1 MSQVHNESRNQVRDY
16 DTITVTPCTP
26 HIGAEIGN
34 IDLTQP
40 LSNRQVQEVHDAII
54 AHSVIFF
61 RNQKIDF
68 ASHER
73 LVRYFGEPHV
83 HVGGKG
89 TASKSVPGYPGIRH
103 QYFDASSKRVS
114 GEEWHSDQ
122 SCAEIPPMYS
132 VLYQEIIPP
141 DGGGDTMFASAY
153 KAYEELSPSM
163 KTYLEGKTATHDG
176 ARVFDKNADVYPTAV
191 HPVVIRHGKRPQG
204 TVRQPRIHESHQRI
218 AADGKSRRAG
228 IPLRPHRAAALE
240 HTLPLDAAFDR
251 LLGQS
256 LHPALCDLGLLA
268 ERPLGL
274 PHVRQRHRA
283 PGGLAAGPQRR
294 KLRRHDIGISHL
306 PREQMLPA
314 REAGHAADEVGRQR
328 GVVIGQVAADQF
340 NDQRRL

>member
-191 HPVVIRHGKRPQG
+191 HPVVIRHP
-204 TVRQPRIHESHQRI
+204 ESGRKALFVNREFTSHINELPPTESRGVLEFLYGHI
-218 AADGKSRRAG
+218 A
-228 IPLRPHRAAALE
+228 RPHWNIRFRWTP
-240 HTLPLDAAFDR
+240 HSIAFWDNR
-251 LLGQS
+251 CTQHYAIWDYWPNVRSGYRMFVK
-256 LHPALCDLGLLA
+256 GT
-268 ERPLGL
+268 ERP
-274 PHVRQRHRA
+274 A
-283 PGGLAAGPQRR
+283 T
-294 KLRRHDIGISHL
+294 
-306 PREQMLPA
+306 
-314 REAGHAADEVGRQR
+314 
-328 GVVIGQVAADQF
+328 
-340 NDQRRL
+340 